1 MPNSLS
7 PEFPYS
13 AVVCCVCYIYYSK
26 CNDFFFLEGCDVRVL
41 EKPPGGY
48 FTYEEIKEASSFVF
62 S

>member
-7 PEFPYS
+7 LSFPIQLFF
-13 AVVCCVCYIYYSK
+13 VVFVISIIVSVMI
-26 CNDFFFLEGCDVRVL
+26 FFFLEGCDVRVL